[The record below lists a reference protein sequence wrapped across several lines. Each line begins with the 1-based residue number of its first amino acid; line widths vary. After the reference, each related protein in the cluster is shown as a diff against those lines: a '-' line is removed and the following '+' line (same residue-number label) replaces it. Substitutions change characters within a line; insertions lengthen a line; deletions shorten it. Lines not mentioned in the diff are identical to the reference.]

1 MEENGNEVAAELVLD
16 EFRNQ
21 WRQELQ
27 GPQTNDSQESSEEEE
42 AKALFSQAVDLE
54 RKGKCLE
61 AIRLY
66 RRAIQLVPDIEFKF
80 YTQTTQSKQNARDE
94 RNNINNDLK
103 AGTTSHFDND
113 DDNTLDDLIAA
124 FQLDL
129 SENNQGVCES
139 TFGAGTIST
148 SLHIACLPVEVFLV
162 ILKWLVSNDLDFRS
176 LERFGQVCKGFYLLS
191 RDQDVWKLACCK
203 VWGSNVSPTSTWRD
217 MFINRPRV
225 NFNGCYISKIN
236 YQRYGE
242 NSFQDQFY
250 RPLQTV
256 EYFRLIRF
264 LPNGKMLMM
273 TSADELQVSVNKL
286 KNVQNAM
293 QSRDI
298 LKGNYHYQDATVL
311 IVIKKQQSAHQK
323 FKRKIISDDDMLT
336 FFLELEIQDS
346 IKKKFTKLMWKNY
359 AISQFKSGEEF
370 SSDFDL
376 RSSTKYPPFYFSQ
389 VKSYHSESA
398 DCLKV
403 SNLS

>member
-1 MEENGNEVAAELVLD
+1 MEENGNEVAAEQVLD

-21 WRQELQ
+21 WRQELL
-27 GPQTNDSQESSEEEE
+27 PQSNDPQEKSVEEE
-42 AKALFSQAVDLE
+42 ANILFSQAVELE

-80 YTQTTQSKQNARDE
+80 YAQTQTQRKQKAKDE
-94 RNNINNDLK
+94 RNNELK
-103 AGTTSHFDND
+103 AGTSSHFEDD

-124 FQLDL
+124 FQLDI
-129 SENNQGVCES
+129 SENNKGICES

-148 SLHIACLPVEVFLV
+148 SLHISCLPVEVFLV
-162 ILKWLVSNDLDFRS
+162 ILKWLVSNDLDVRS
-176 LERFGQVCKGFYLLS
+176 LERFGHVCKGFYLLS
-191 RDQDVWKLACCK
+191 RDQEIWKMACMK

-217 MFINRPRV
+217 MFITRPRV
-225 NFNGCYISKIN
+225 NFSGCYISKIN

-264 LPNGKMLMM
+264 LSNGKMLMM

-286 KNVQNAM
+286 KNIQNAM
-293 QSRDI
+293 QSRDV
-298 LKGNYHYQDATVL
+298 LKGDYHYQDSTIL
-311 IVIKKQQSAHQK
+311 IVIKKQQSTHQK
-323 FKRKIISDDDMLT
+323 YKRKIISDDDMLT
-336 FFLELEIQDS
+336 FFLELEIQDT

-359 AISQFKSGEEF
+359 AISQFKNGDEF

-389 VKSYHSESA
+389 VKSYHSEST
-398 DCLKV
+398 DCLKI
-403 SNLS
+403 